1 MPAGAHGVG
10 RNVIRLPAGPAAM
23 IPTAR
28 NHRVAQGGKEGT
40 MVWLALLVSY
50 LLGSIPSAV
59 IVSRRVAGVDIRT
72 LGDGNMGARNV
83 MRSIGWRPAIA
94 VAVMD
99 FSKGAAAVLLAQALG
114 LSTGWQVASGA
125 AALAGHGFPLFA
137 GFRGGQGLATTLGTL
152 LALSTTATVAGLG
165 VYAIL
170 FLITRHSD
178 LSAGIGVGLLF
189 LLLWVLDEPPVVIL
203 GSLGMILSIPGKK
216 LLDEAMFH
224 RVAGA

>member
-1 MPAGAHGVG
+1 MA
-10 RNVIRLPAGPAAM
+10 
-23 IPTAR
+23 
-28 NHRVAQGGKEGT
+28 
-40 MVWLALLVSY
+40 WLALLVSY

-59 IVSRRVAGVDIRT
+59 IVSHRVAGVDIRT

-83 MRSIGWRPAIA
+83 KRSIGWRPAIV

-99 FSKGAAAVLLAQALG
+99 FAKGAVAVLLAQALG
-114 LSTGWQVASGA
+114 LSISWQVASGV

-137 GFRGGQGLATTLGTL
+137 GFRGGQGLATTLGVL
-152 LALSTTATVAGLG
+152 LALSPVAAATGLC
-165 VYAIL
+165 VYGIL
-170 FLITRHSD
+170 FLLTRHSD
-178 LSAGIGVGLLF
+178 LSAGVGVGLMF

-216 LLDEAMFH
+216 LLDEAMLH

>member
-1 MPAGAHGVG
+1 
-10 RNVIRLPAGPAAM
+10 
-23 IPTAR
+23 
-28 NHRVAQGGKEGT
+28 

-50 LLGSIPSAV
+50 ILGSIPSAV

-83 MRSIGWRPAIA
+83 MRSIGWRPAIV

-99 FSKGAAAVLLAQALG
+99 FAKGAAAVLLAQALG
-114 LSTGWQVASGA
+114 LSTGWQVASA
-125 AALAGHGFPLFA
+125 AAVLAGHGFPLFA
-137 GFRGGQGLATTLGTL
+137 GFRGGQGLATTLGALFT
-152 LALSTTATVAGLG
+152 LSTAATAVGLG
-165 VYAIL
+165 VYGIL

-189 LLLWVLDEPPVVIL
+189 LLLWVFDEPPVVIL
-203 GSLGMILSIPGKK
+203 GALGMILAIPGKK

>member
-1 MPAGAHGVG
+1 MA
-10 RNVIRLPAGPAAM
+10 
-23 IPTAR
+23 
-28 NHRVAQGGKEGT
+28 
-40 MVWLALLVSY
+40 WLAMLVSY
-50 LLGSIPSAV
+50 ILGSIPSAV

-83 MRSIGWRPAIA
+83 KRMIGWRPAIV

-99 FSKGAAAVLLAQALG
+99 FSKGAVAVLLAQALG
-114 LSTGWQVASGA
+114 LSIGWQVASGA
-125 AALAGHGFPLFA
+125 AALAGHGFPIFA
-137 GFRGGQGLATTLGTL
+137 GFRGGQGLATTLGAL
-152 LALSTTATVAGLG
+152 QALSPAATAVGLG

-170 FLITRHSD
+170 YLITRQSD

-189 LLLWVLDEPPVVIL
+189 LLLWVLDEPPVIIL

-216 LLDEAMFH
+216 LLDQARFH